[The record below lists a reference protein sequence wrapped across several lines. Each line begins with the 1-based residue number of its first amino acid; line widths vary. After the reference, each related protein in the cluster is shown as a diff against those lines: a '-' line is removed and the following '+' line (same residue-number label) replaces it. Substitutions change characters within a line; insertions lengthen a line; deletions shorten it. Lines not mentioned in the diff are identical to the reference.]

1 MRIITNHKSE
11 KLGTKTLHA
20 ELFDS
25 FGEFVRYAKEN
36 ETNRQSSDKRYDKDW
51 HGPHA
56 ESLDSACEL
65 ALKGWDEIRPD
76 VDNILGDVTDRLADR
91 LADLYKPTY
100 DFGGAYV
107 DMGRFVE
114 GDPECMVNFSA
125 TADNAMGRVVKVA
138 IAGTASASIDPKHII
153 KRGIAVLALIDTI
166 NKLGFG
172 VELWWDSTIEGRS
185 TKKIY
190 STAVKLHD
198 SADTLDIN
206 SVMFSL
212 AHPSMLRRLTFSV
225 QERSETANEQG
236 VGGGYGIPHDMGS
249 PAINDYDVLVE
260 KLQNGYGD
268 IVQNPLEWVMTTLKG
283 LELVPETV

>member
-1 MRIITNHKSE
+1 MRIITNHKDE
-11 KLGTKTLHA
+11 RLGAKKLHA

-25 FGEFVRYAKEN
+25 FGEFIRYAKEN
-36 ETNRQSSDKRYDKDW
+36 INRQSSDRRSDGDW
-51 HGPHA
+51 HGPKS
-56 ESLDSACEL
+56 ESLDSACDL
-65 ALKGWDEIRPD
+65 ALNGWDDIRPQ
-76 VDNILGDVTDRLADR
+76 VDGILGDVTDRLADR

-107 DMGRFVE
+107 DMGRYVE

-125 TADNAMGRVVKVA
+125 TADKSMGRVVKVVV
-138 IAGTASASIDPKHII
+138 AGTASSMIDPNHII

-172 VELWWDSTIEGRS
+172 VELWWDSTIEGRGS
-185 TKKIY
+185 GNLY

-225 QERSETANEQG
+225 QERSEKASEQG
-236 VGGGYGIPHDMGS
+236 VGGGYGVPHDMGTVVL
-249 PAINDYDVLVE
+249 NDYDVIVE
-260 KLQNGYGD
+260 KLQNGRGD
-268 IVQNPLEWVMTTLKG
+268 IVANPLEWVMSTLKG

>member
-1 MRIITNHKSE
+1 MRIITNHKD
-11 KLGTKTLHA
+11 KRLGAKKLHA

-25 FGEFVRYAKEN
+25 FGEFIRYAKDN
-36 ETNRQSSDKRYDKDW
+36 INRISSDKKYDKDW

-56 ESLDSACEL
+56 ESLDSACDL
-65 ALKGWDEIRPD
+65 ALKGWTDIRSD
-76 VDNILGDVTDRLADR
+76 VDAILGDVTDRLADR
-91 LADLYKPTY
+91 LADLYKPMY

-107 DMGRFVE
+107 DMGRYVE

-125 TADNAMGRVVKVA
+125 TADKSMGRVVKVVV
-138 IAGTASASIDPKHII
+138 AGTASAYIDPKDII

-172 VELWWDSTIEGRS
+172 VELWWDSTIEGRGNGNL
-185 TKKIY
+185 Y

-225 QERSETANEQG
+225 QERSEKQAEQG
-236 VGGGYGIPHDMGS
+236 ANGGGYGV
-249 PAINDYDVLVE
+249 PADLGTVVLNDYDVIVE
-260 KLQNGYGD
+260 KLQNGRGD
-268 IVQNPLEWVMTTLKG
+268 IVNNPLEWVMSTLKG